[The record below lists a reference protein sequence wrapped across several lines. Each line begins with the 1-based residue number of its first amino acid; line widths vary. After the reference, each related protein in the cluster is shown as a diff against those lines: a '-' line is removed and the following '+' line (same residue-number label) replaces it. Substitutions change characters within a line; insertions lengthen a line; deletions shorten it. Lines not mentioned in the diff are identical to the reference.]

1 MKRGDIDPVTFSHQI
16 ELAFT
21 AIKNRQSNKP
31 LKPEEVQK
39 HLNAIGASVSNKGA
53 PRRPKKNSSKVLPSA
68 GPEVQESVAPEG
80 QVPEGTTNHGTGRV
94 PKIRNKRKRSEI
106 KVKSEPDSDSSEPLR
121 IPKKRSKRSR
131 ISETEDS
138 TDSDEYE
145 EPAED
150 PGPALPKESPK
161 SKHRRRQLEIKLG
174 KSSNEKLNRL
184 KQRSNPLFDHE
195 GVNKEGRKFYRRNP
209 KEPFKSP
216 PQKPADGKN
225 IKNHPKGKM
234 LRASKICDQQT
245 AGRTIRPY
253 LNGVGY
259 QLRLAEAVRKLVA
272 LALPNVKKTKRY
284 KA

>member
-1 MKRGDIDPVTFSHQI
+1 M
-16 ELAFT
+16 
-21 AIKNRQSNKP
+21 
-31 LKPEEVQK
+31 
-39 HLNAIGASVSNKGA
+39 
-53 PRRPKKNSSKVLPSA
+53 
-68 GPEVQESVAPEG
+68 APEG
-80 QVPEGTTNHGTGRV
+80 NVPEGTTNHGTGRA

-150 PGPALPKESPK
+150 PGPAPPNESPR
-161 SKHRRRQLEIKLG
+161 SRHRRRQLEIRQGGGSKE
-174 KSSNEKLNRL
+174 NIYRL
-184 KQRSNPLFDHE
+184 KQRSNMLFDHE
-195 GVNKEGRKFYRRNP
+195 GVNEEGRKFYRRNP

-216 PQKPADGKN
+216 PRKPANGKS

-245 AGRTIRPY
+245 AGRAMRPY
-253 LNGVGY
+253 LNGVGF